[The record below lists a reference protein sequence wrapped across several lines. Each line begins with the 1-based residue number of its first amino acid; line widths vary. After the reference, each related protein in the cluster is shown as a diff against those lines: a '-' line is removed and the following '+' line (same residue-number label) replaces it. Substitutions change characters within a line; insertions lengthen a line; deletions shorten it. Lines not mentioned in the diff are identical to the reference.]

1 MCTCAW
7 ICLNTESIVKIRW
20 TVMLRSCVFLR
31 SLGLC
36 VIVAEDHTGRWCW
49 CLHVEYC
56 LVFDSG
62 LLSCHGF
69 REGERTRMMECTSV
83 CVLCYRGVRGVEY
96 FEGFSAHA
104 VSQACWECS
113 FSPSHSQSVARESEP
128 ESIDNQVVHVIAR
141 IIFCTVFQCRYT
153 SWFNTLLL
161 ACFSTSSAILDP
173 FKSSTLR
180 VVLCSHKAVAS
191 FVPPS
196 LWNEFSATS
205 SVSSVLLTHSASAIL
220 MIVVSP
226 VVTWPREHVT
236 WHQCAHHM
244 TLTKQVAW

>member
-1 MCTCAW
+1 MF
-7 ICLNTESIVKIRW
+7 IGKRESIVKIRW
-20 TVMLRSCVFLR
+20 TMLKFVGVFWGVVSR
-31 SLGLC
+31 
-36 VIVAEDHTGRWCW
+36 AEDHWAVMLMPACW
-49 CLHVEYC
+49 ILSRVWFWTVV
-56 LVFDSG
+56 LSWLPR